1 MILLRLFLFRGA
13 KVKIDALDYIRKVIR
28 IAAMPCS
35 RLRTDIVFLRIRWES
50 LIIYRYLSKEL
61 LLATLSVT
69 AVLLSII
76 AGGRFL
82 GVMGDAAQGRILAE
96 VVLTILLYKLPNF
109 IMLIL
114 PLGYFLGLVIS
125 FGRLYV
131 DHEMA
136 VLHACGVGPVQLLRW
151 MSLPMWVTFSI
162 VAILS
167 TWLCP
172 LVLKKTQIL
181 LEAQYNRSEFETLS
195 PSRFHATKDMRR
207 VTYARK
213 LSDDKRQMQEL
224 FIVEENADL
233 LAVIVAESGVR
244 RVDTRSGIQ
253 YLELTNGH
261 RYEGLPG
268 INDYRVIH
276 FSHYRMQMET
286 THEVVLNES
295 FQSLDIKTLWEERH
309 KNAAFTAEWHWR
321 VALPVIIL
329 VLTFIAIPLSKVS
342 PRQGRFLKLFP
353 AIFIYLFYLTL
364 LINGKSMIEKEKW
377 PFYSLWWIHSVFI
390 LAGTLLYL
398 KPYYRLLINK
408 LKNPRGR
415 MA

>member
-1 MILLRLFLFRGA
+1 M
-13 KVKIDALDYIRKVIR
+13 
-28 IAAMPCS
+28 
-35 RLRTDIVFLRIRWES
+35 
-50 LIIYRYLSKEL
+50 
-61 LLATLSVT
+61 SVT
-69 AVLLSII
+69 TVLLSII

-96 VVLTILLYKLPNF
+96 VVFSILLYKLPGF

-136 VLHACGVGPVQLLRW
+136 VLHACGVGPFQLLKW
-151 MSLPMWVTFSI
+151 MSLPMWVTFS
-162 VAILS
+162 VVTILS

-172 LVLKKTQIL
+172 LVAKKTQVL

-207 VTYARK
+207 VTYTRK

-224 FIVEENADL
+224 FIVEESADL
-233 LAVIVAESGVR
+233 IAVIVAESGVR
-244 RVDTRSGIQ
+244 RVDAHSGIQ
-253 YLELTNGH
+253 YLELTKGR
-261 RYEGLPG
+261 RYEGYPG
-268 INDYRVIH
+268 RNDYRVIH

-286 THEVVLNES
+286 ARELAISES
-295 FQSLDIKTLWEERH
+295 HQSLDLKVLWEERH
-309 KNAAFTAEWHWR
+309 KSMAFQAEWHWR
-321 VALPVIIL
+321 VGLPVMIL

-353 AIFIYLFYLTL
+353 AIFIYLLYLTL
-364 LINGKSMIEKEKW
+364 LINGKSSIEKETW
-377 PFYSLWWIHSVFI
+377 PLYSIWWIHGFFF
-390 LAGTLLYL
+390 LAGGFLYL
-398 KPYYRLLINK
+398 IPYYPLLIDK
-408 LKNPRGR
+408 LKHHRGQI
-415 MA
+415 A